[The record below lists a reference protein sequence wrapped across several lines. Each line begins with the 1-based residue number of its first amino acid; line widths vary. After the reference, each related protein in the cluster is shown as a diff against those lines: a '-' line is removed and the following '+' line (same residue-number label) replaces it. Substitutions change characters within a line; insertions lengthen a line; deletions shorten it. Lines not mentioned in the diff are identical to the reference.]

1 MTPSRSP
8 LIAVLDTSV
17 LVAGLRSQRGASF
30 QLLQAVR
37 HGDLRIAVSV
47 ALAMEYEAVATREG
61 LLPGFDRDEIQK
73 IIDGLCRLA
82 LQQRVFYLWRPFLP
96 DPDDDMI
103 LELAVAAGVKHIVTH
118 NIGDFAG
125 CEALGPK
132 AITPAVALEQL
143 RRS

>member
-17 LVAGLRSQRGASF
+17 LVAGLRSKRGASF

-37 HGDLRIAVSV
+37 HGDLRIVISV
-47 ALAMEYEAVATREG
+47 AMAMEYEAVATREG
-61 LLPGFDRDEIQK
+61 LVPGFDREEIRK
-73 IIDGLCRLA
+73 IVDGLCRLTR
-82 LQQRVFYLWRPFLP
+82 QQRVFYLWRPFLP

-132 AITPAVALEQL
+132 AITPAEALEQL
-143 RRS
+143 RKS